1 VITVRAGK
9 TGEFGMTKE
18 QTHETIETIVT
29 SIDVMMTLSE
39 MMYEEKLHSNHKHYN
54 MYREQY
60 EQKKDLLRRSLLT
73 LVSKD

>member
-1 VITVRAGK
+1 
-9 TGEFGMTKE
+9 MTKE

>member
-1 VITVRAGK
+1 
-9 TGEFGMTKE
+9 MTKE

-29 SIDVMMTLSE
+29 SIDNMMTISE
-39 MMYEEKLHSNHKHYN
+39 HMYEEKFLSNH
-54 MYREQY
+54 REYHKLKDEY